1 MVRIKSLAKKWK
13 QKSYKCIAL
22 DLQTS
27 PSGASYFESDRWWT
41 SLWSLR
47 LPGTIIQNGWF
58 WAFGILIHRETQMTR
73 KNLKWQTKNRLC
85 VNCTQNDLIIQFTNA
100 TVFFTSQIHEYNTT
114 GAQARGPHRGPSRY
128 IHHDIVNFYYSKF
141 ENNIIQLTNCWGG
154 MFCFFELSYW
164 FSKLSYRFFE
174 VSYRFFQLSCR
185 ILNYH
190 TVFWIF

>member
-22 DLQTS
+22 GLQTS
-27 PSGASYFESDRWWT
+27 PSGATYFESDRWWT

-100 TVFFTSQIHEYNTT
+100 TVFFTSQIHEYNT
-114 GAQARGPHRGPSRY
+114 
-128 IHHDIVNFYYSKF
+128 
-141 ENNIIQLTNCWGG
+141 IQLNFWLLVKRTQSEAKWWKANIHDVILISYQSKQTQTCWKRVKI
-154 MFCFFELSYW
+154 
-164 FSKLSYRFFE
+164 KLYCYLWVKQR
-174 VSYRFFQLSCR
+174 
-185 ILNYH
+185 
-190 TVFWIF
+190 